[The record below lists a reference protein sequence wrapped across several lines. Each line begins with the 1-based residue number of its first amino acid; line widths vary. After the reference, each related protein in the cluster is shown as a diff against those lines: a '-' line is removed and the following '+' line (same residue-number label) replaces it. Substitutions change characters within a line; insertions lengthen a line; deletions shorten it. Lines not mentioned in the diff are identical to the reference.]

1 MALDFASLNTI
12 PLTQIGFP
20 YHDLTTVFDAYHPMS
35 HYPAYVLSPCF
46 YCLHLLCVCRELPEP
61 ASIDR
66 VLILDRPVRQIPVSY
81 TSCSIGSKPG
91 NTLRKKLDA
100 ISIAGFAAIELSFPN
115 ILSFGKLHL
124 EHEVS
129 PTNYD
134 ELCIVAAE
142 IRRL

>member
-1 MALDFASLNTI
+1 MS
-12 PLTQIGFP
+12 
-20 YHDLTTVFDAYHPMS
+20 YHPVS
-35 HYPAYVLSPCF
+35 IACTYLVYIESFQSQLQSTEFSFLIVLFDKFPSAIPAVP
-46 YCLHLLCVCRELPEP
+46 
-61 ASIDR
+61 
-66 VLILDRPVRQIPVSY
+66 
-81 TSCSIGSKPG
+81 IGSKPG

-100 ISIAGFAAIELSFPN
+100 ISIAGFAAIELSFPD